1 MLALGVRAAA
11 GGAGVIA
18 EPARMPPVSVIG
30 RRFGISRGP
39 PDNHR
44 HDKGAPMSGRRRD
57 DPFTRVEA
65 LCGGLRPPW
74 GPVLAGLLPILGELR
89 SYRLSQ
95 LRGDALAG
103 LTAAATL
110 IPPWPLA
117 CTPWWGPR

>member
-1 MLALGVRAAA
+1 MLSLGVRAAA
-11 GGAGVIA
+11 GGAGVVA
-18 EPARMPPVSVIG
+18 EPARVPRVSVIG
-30 RRFGISRGP
+30 RRFGISRGA

-57 DPFTRVEA
+57 DPFTRVDA
-65 LCGGLRPPW
+65 LCGVCVHHGA
-74 GPVLAGLLPILGELR
+74 VLAGLLPILGELR

-110 IPPWPLA
+110 IP
-117 CTPWWGPR
+117 